1 MSIWYSYYQ
10 INESLHIKKG
20 QRTSNLEFLNRNKQL
35 DIIKSK
41 RPK

>member
-1 MSIWYSYYQ
+1 MSTWYSYYQ
-10 INESLHIKKG
+10 INESLPIKKG
-20 QRTSNLEFLNRNKQL
+20 QRISNLELLNRNKQL